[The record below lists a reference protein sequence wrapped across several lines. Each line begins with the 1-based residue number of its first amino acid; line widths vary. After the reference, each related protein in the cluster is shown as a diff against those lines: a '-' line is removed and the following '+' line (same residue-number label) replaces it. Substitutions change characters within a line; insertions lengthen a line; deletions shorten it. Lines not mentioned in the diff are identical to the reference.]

1 MIYLPLKEILSSIIN
16 MIIVVVVCYYLYYYY
31 YYYYSSKIRPSI
43 LADLGNVGQKI
54 IYKRSINNL

>member
-1 MIYLPLKEILSSIIN
+1 

-43 LADLGNVGQKI
+43 LADLVNVGQKI